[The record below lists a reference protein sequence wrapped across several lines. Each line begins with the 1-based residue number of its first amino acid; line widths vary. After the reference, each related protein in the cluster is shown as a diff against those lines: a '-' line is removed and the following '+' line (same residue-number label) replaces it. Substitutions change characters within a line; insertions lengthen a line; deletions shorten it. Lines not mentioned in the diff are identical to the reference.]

1 MTGRVLLVDDDV
13 NLTSTLELGLSQRG
27 YRVVSA
33 SLAET
38 ALSTLNSQEVDVVLT
53 DLHMPGLGGL
63 AFAER
68 VAASHPDTPVIVL
81 TGFGSYESA
90 VAAIRAGAYDFLAK
104 PAKLDA
110 IVIAL
115 ERALQHRG
123 LRREVAR
130 LRVEVTNGQGP
141 RLAGIVASS
150 EAMKEA
156 LDVVA
161 RISSTQSS
169 VLITGESGTGKE
181 VLARAIHER
190 AGRGGPFVAIN
201 CAAMPESLLE
211 SELFGHVRGAFTDAR
226 EARVGLFTEANGGTL
241 LLDEIGDMP
250 LGLQPKLLRVLQE
263 RKVRPIGA
271 RAEHPIDVRIIAATH
286 RDLEDRIEQGQFR
299 EDLYFRINVVHVA
312 LPPLRER
319 TADILPLAHRFLNDF
334 STRAGKAVKGLSA
347 PAAAKLL
354 AYDWPGNVRELSNC
368 MERAVALTRYDELG
382 VDDLPE
388 KVLKHTATRLIVA
401 ADNVS
406 ELITLE
412 EVEKRYILRV
422 LETLKGN
429 KTAAARTLGIERKT
443 LYRKLESWG
452 VSSKDGDE
460 NTSSLSSRGEKP

>member
-1 MTGRVLLVDDDV
+1 MTGRVLLVDDDAH
-13 NLTSTLELGLSQRG
+13 LTSTLELGLSQRG
-27 YRVVSA
+27 FRVVTA
-33 SLAET
+33 TRAEE
-38 ALSTLNSQEVDVVLT
+38 ALVQLDSEDVDAVLT

-63 AFAER
+63 EFAER
-68 VAASHPDTPVIVL
+68 VAQSHPQTPLVVL
-81 TGFGSYESA
+81 TAFGSFESA
-90 VAAIRAGAYDFLAK
+90 VAAIRAGAYDFLSK

-110 IVIAL
+110 IIIAL
-115 ERALQHRG
+115 ERAMQHRQ
-123 LRREVAR
+123 LQREVQR
-130 LRVEVTNGQGP
+130 LRVEVTQNQGP
-141 RLAGIVASS
+141 RVEGVIAASES
-150 EAMKEA
+150 MKRA

-161 RISSTQSS
+161 RVSSTQSS
-169 VLITGESGTGKE
+169 VLITGESGSGKE
-181 VLARAIHER
+181 VLARAIHAR
-190 AGRGGPFVAIN
+190 GGRGGPFVAIN

-263 RKVRPIGA
+263 RRVRPLGA

-286 RDLEDRIEQGQFR
+286 RDLEDRIEQGLFR
-299 EDLYFRINVVHVA
+299 EDLYFRINVVQLA

-319 TADILPLAHRFLNDF
+319 AADILPLAHRFLAEH
-334 STRAGKAVKGLSA
+334 SARSGKAVKGLSA

-354 AYDWPGNVRELSNC
+354 SYDWPGNVRELSNC

-388 KVLKHTATRLIVA
+388 KVCRHVATRLVVA
-401 ADNVS
+401 ADDVS
-406 ELITLE
+406 ELVSLE

-452 VSSKDGDE
+452 IKGTE
-460 NTSSLSSRGEKP
+460 

>member
-1 MTGRVLLVDDDV
+1 MTGRVLLVDDDST
-13 NLTSTLELGLSQRG
+13 LTSTLELGLTQRG
-27 YRVVSA
+27 FRAVTA
-33 SLAET
+33 SSGEQALARLGTED
-38 ALSTLNSQEVDVVLT
+38 VDAVLT

-63 AFAER
+63 EVAER
-68 VAASHPDTPVIVL
+68 VGASHPDIPLIVL

-90 VAAIRAGAYDFLAK
+90 VAAIRAGAYDFLSK

-110 IVIAL
+110 IIIAL
-115 ERALQHRG
+115 ERAMEHRRLQ
-123 LRREVAR
+123 REVKR
-130 LRVEVTNGQGP
+130 LRVEVASGTGVQ
-141 RLAGIVASS
+141 LQGIVAAS
-150 EAMKEA
+150 EAMKRA
-156 LDVVA
+156 LDVVG

-181 VLARAIHER
+181 VLAKALHER
-190 AGRGGPFVAIN
+190 GGRGGPFVAIN

-286 RDLEDRIEQGQFR
+286 RDLEDRIEQGTFR

-319 TADILPLAHRFLNDF
+319 TADILPLAARFLAEF
-334 STRAGKAVKGLSA
+334 SARAGKAVKGLSA
-347 PAAAKLL
+347 PVAAKLL

-382 VDDLPE
+382 VDDLPD
-388 KVLKHTATRLIVA
+388 KLVKHVASRVVVTA
-401 ADNVS
+401 DDVS
-406 ELITLE
+406 ELVTLE
-412 EVEKRYILRV
+412 EVEKRYVLRV

-452 VSSKDGDE
+452 VKDAD
-460 NTSSLSSRGEKP
+460 

>member
-1 MTGRVLLVDDDV
+1 MTAAMTGRVLIVDDDS

-27 YRVVSA
+27 YRVVTMA
-33 SLAET
+33 RAED
-38 ALSTLNSQEVDVVLT
+38 ALTQLDAEDVDVVLT

-63 AFAER
+63 EFAER
-68 VAASHPDTPVIVL
+68 VAASHPDTPLIVL

-90 VAAIRAGAYDFLAK
+90 VAAIRAGAYDFLSK

-115 ERALQHRG
+115 ERALQTRR
-123 LRREVAR
+123 LRKEVAR
-130 LRVEVTNGQGP
+130 LRVEVTSGSGP
-141 RLAGIVASS
+141 RFEGMVVHS
-150 EAMKEA
+150 EAMKRA
-156 LDVVA
+156 PDVVA
-161 RISSTQSS
+161 RVATSQSS
-169 VLITGESGTGKE
+169 VLVTGESGTGKE
-181 VLARAIHER
+181 VLARAIHQR
-190 AGRGGPFVAIN
+190 SGRSGNFVAIN

-250 LGLQPKLLRVLQE
+250 MGLQPKLLRVLQE
-263 RKVRPIGA
+263 RKVRPLGA
-271 RAEHPIDVRIIAATH
+271 RAEHSIDVRIIAATH
-286 RDLEDRIEQGQFR
+286 RDLESRIEKGEFR
-299 EDLYFRINVVHVA
+299 EDLFFRINVVNVA

-319 TADILPLAHRFLNDF
+319 TADILPLAQRFLTEF
-334 STRAGKAVKGLSA
+334 SARAGKQVKGLSA
-347 PAAAKLL
+347 PAAARLL

-368 MERAVALTRYDELG
+368 IERAVALTRYDELG

-388 KVLKHTATRLIVA
+388 KVQQHVATRVVVTA
-401 ADNVS
+401 NDAS
-406 ELITLE
+406 ELVTLE

-443 LYRKLESWG
+443 LHRKLEAWG
-452 VSSKDGDE
+452 VKGDE
-460 NTSSLSSRGEKP
+460 

>member
-1 MTGRVLLVDDDV
+1 MTGRVLLVDDDAH
-13 NLTSTLELGLSQRG
+13 LTSTLELGLSQRG
-27 YRVVSA
+27 FRVV
-33 SLAET
+33 T
-38 ALSTLNSQEVDVVLT
+38 ALRAEDALVQLDSEDVDAVLT

-63 AFAER
+63 EFAER
-68 VAASHPDTPVIVL
+68 VAASHPDTPLIVL
-81 TGFGSYESA
+81 TAFGSFDSA
-90 VAAIRAGAYDFLAK
+90 VAAIRAGAYDFLSK

-110 IVIAL
+110 IIIAL
-115 ERALQHRG
+115 ERAMQHRR
-123 LRREVAR
+123 LQREVQR
-130 LRVEVTNGQGP
+130 LRVEVTQNQGP
-141 RLAGIVASS
+141 RVEGVIAASES
-150 EAMKEA
+150 MKRA

-161 RISSTQSS
+161 RVSSTQSS
-169 VLITGESGTGKE
+169 VLITGESGSGKE
-181 VLARAIHER
+181 VLARAIHAR
-190 AGRGGPFVAIN
+190 GGRGGPFVAVN

-263 RKVRPIGA
+263 RRVRPLGA
-271 RAEHPIDVRIIAATH
+271 RAEHPIDVRIITATH
-286 RDLEDRIEQGQFR
+286 RDLEDRIEKGQFR

-319 TADILPLAHRFLNDF
+319 TADILPLAHRFLAEH
-334 STRAGKAVKGLSA
+334 SARAGKAVKGLSA

-354 AYDWPGNVRELSNC
+354 SYDWPGNVRELSNC

-388 KVLKHTATRLIVA
+388 KVQKHVATRLVVA
-401 ADNVS
+401 ADDVS
-406 ELITLE
+406 ELMSLE

-422 LETLKGN
+422 LETLRGN

-443 LYRKLESWG
+443 LYRKLETWG
-452 VSSKDGDE
+452 IKATD
-460 NTSSLSSRGEKP
+460 

>member
-1 MTGRVLLVDDDV
+1 MTGRVLIVDDDA

-27 YRVVSA
+27 YRVVTA
-33 SLAET
+33 PRAEA
-38 ALSTLNSQEVDVVLT
+38 ALTQLDAEDVDVVLT
-53 DLHMPGLGGL
+53 DLNMPGLGGL

-68 VAASHPDTPVIVL
+68 VAASHPDTPLIVL
-81 TGFGSYESA
+81 TGFGTYETA
-90 VAAIRAGAYDFLAK
+90 VAAIRAGAYDFLSK
-104 PAKLDA
+104 PAKLDS

-115 ERALQHRG
+115 ERALQHRR
-123 LRREVAR
+123 LRREVER
-130 LRVEVTNGQGP
+130 LRVEVSAGQGP
-141 RLAGIVASS
+141 KLDGVVAAS
-150 EAMKEA
+150 ESMQRV

-161 RISSTQSS
+161 RVSTSQSS

-181 VLARAIHER
+181 VLARAIHQR
-190 AGRGGPFVAIN
+190 SGRSGPFVAIN

-263 RKVRPIGA
+263 RKVRPLGA

-286 RDLEDRIEQGQFR
+286 RDLEARIEEGTFR
-299 EDLYFRINVVHVA
+299 EDLFFRINVVHVE

-319 TADILPLAHRFLNDF
+319 SADVLPLAQRFLTEF
-334 STRAGKAVKGLSA
+334 AARAHKAVKGLSA
-347 PAAAKLL
+347 PAAEKLL

-368 MERAVALTRYDELG
+368 IERAVALTRYDELG

-388 KVLKHTATRLIVA
+388 KLVQHTPSRVVVA
-401 ADNVS
+401 ANDAS
-406 ELITLE
+406 ELVTLE
-412 EVEKRYILRV
+412 EVEKRYILKV

-443 LYRKLESWG
+443 LYRKLEGWG
-452 VSSKDGDE
+452 IKT
-460 NTSSLSSRGEKP
+460 TSE